1 MSERRES
8 WFGSLALLAL
18 LTACT
23 NENGADDG
31 TGEPPNQTNPPL
43 LTTSPTP
50 PELQPE
56 QETPDGGPG
65 GLEFDP
71 ASGRFIIP
79 EAGPPPPK
87 PLRNDSVLP
96 TEPLGRE
103 EQVGVVLETHI
114 RQRGVASPPKA
125 PEVDTA
131 GVAAAAKLTT
141 QSMSVTLTAV
151 GRMKM
156 VVQSRSL
163 PLPFQSEL
171 RARFDRLGYLALWP
185 GLAKYRVVPSGALR
199 AAIGERRIDVTP
211 LVPGQK
217 TKTAAGRHL
226 ELPTRSITLE
236 SPLGKVRLEL
246 ATVSESGLGGPLLC
260 RFWVEAIGIDPAT
273 AECKPE
279 EVPLAASVDWEE
291 GGGIDFDVTSLEKRT
306 DMPPGEVLVPP
317 AGSSAVSEG
326 LPDSSD
332 GIYLTQDELKAFR
345 TRDVE
350 VKAETGAPLE
360 GFTAD
365 NGRDRAMTL
374 YLDGVPV
381 VTVPALDKRFVIGP
395 RRGHY
400 MAQWRSFLGDRIEG
414 AQLVDI
420 PGVLRSVPLP
430 ASADAGP

>member
-1 MSERRES
+1 MVDRR
-8 WFGSLALLAL
+8 WLAALAL
-18 LTACT
+18 TVACT
-23 NENGADDG
+23 SENGAADG
-31 TGEPPNQTNPPL
+31 TGEAPNQANPPPQ
-43 LTTSPTP
+43 TTSLLP
-50 PELQPE
+50 PEMQPE
-56 QETPDGGPG
+56 QETPDGGPV

-87 PLRNDSVLP
+87 PLRRDSVLSND
-96 TEPLGRE
+96 TLGRE
-103 EQVGVVLETHI
+103 EPVGGVLEGHI
-114 RQRGVASPPKA
+114 RQRGVPSPPKA
-125 PEVDTA
+125 AEVDTA
-131 GVAAAAKLTT
+131 GVAAAAKVTAQNL
-141 QSMSVTLTAV
+141 SVTLTAV

-156 VVQSRSL
+156 IVQSRSL

-185 GLAKYRVVPSGALR
+185 GLGKYRVVPSGALR

-211 LVPGQK
+211 LVAGQK
-217 TKTAAGRHL
+217 GKTGTGRHL
-226 ELPTRSITLE
+226 ELATRSITLE

-246 ATVSESGLGGPLLC
+246 AAVAESGLGGPLLC
-260 RFWVEAIGIDPAT
+260 RFWVEAVGIDPST
-273 AECKPE
+273 PECKPD
-279 EVPLAASVDWEE
+279 EVPLAASLDWEE
-291 GGGIDFDVTSLEKRT
+291 GGGIDFEVKSIEKRT
-306 DMPPGEVLVPP
+306 DMPPGDALVPP
-317 AGSSAVSEG
+317 VGATAVSEG

-345 TRDVE
+345 TREVE
-350 VKAETGAPLE
+350 VKPDAGAPLD

-381 VTVPALDKRFVIGP
+381 VTVPALEKRFVIGP

-400 MAQWRSFLGDRIEG
+400 TAQWRTFLGDRIES

-420 PGVLRSVPLP
+420 PGVLRSAPLP
-430 ASADAGP
+430 AAADAGP

>member
-1 MSERRES
+1 MRERGRS
-8 WFGSLALLAL
+8 AALLVL
-18 LTACT
+18 MACT
-23 NENGADDG
+23 SENGAVDG
-31 TGEPPNQTNPPL
+31 TGEAPNQANPPPLSTSL
-43 LTTSPTP
+43 LP
-50 PELQPE
+50 PDMQPE
-56 QETPDGGPG
+56 QETPDGGPV

-71 ASGRFIIP
+71 SSGRFIIP

-87 PLRNDSVLP
+87 PLRSDSVLA
-96 TEPLGRE
+96 TDALGRE
-103 EQVGVVLETHI
+103 EQLGVVLEAHI
-114 RQRGVASPPKA
+114 RQRGVPSPPKG
-125 PEVDTA
+125 PEVDSA
-131 GVAAAAKLTT
+131 GIAAAAKLTAQNLT
-141 QSMSVTLTAV
+141 VTLTAV

-171 RARFDRLGYLALWP
+171 RARFDRLGYIALWP

-217 TKTAAGRHL
+217 SKTATGRHL
-226 ELPTRSITLE
+226 ELPTRSIMLE
-236 SPLGKVRLEL
+236 SPLGKLRLDL
-246 ATVSESGLGGPLLC
+246 ATVAESGLGGPLLC
-260 RFWVEAIGIDPAT
+260 RFWVETVGIDPST
-273 AECKPE
+273 PECKPD
-279 EVPLAASVDWEE
+279 EVPLGASIDWEE
-291 GGGIDFDVTSLEKRT
+291 GGGIDFDASSIEKRT

-317 AGSSAVSEG
+317 SGATAVNEG

-345 TRDVE
+345 SREVE
-350 VKAETGAPLE
+350 VKADTGAPLD

-381 VTVPALDKRFVIGP
+381 VTVPALEKRFVIGP

-400 MAQWRSFLGDRIEG
+400 MAQWRTFLGDRIES

-420 PGVLRSVPLP
+420 PGVLRSAPLP
-430 ASADAGP
+430 VTPDAGP